1 MPGVRTGT
9 WYSASWRSCSPTGGP
24 ANSPRIV
31 FPGGLRRHSHRSGAH
46 TAAARR
52 GARWTREVS
61 QFVRIFYKKFLT
73 LSKIAYTKFSAGPPD
88 KHNPLS
94 QQKEFRAIKTV
105 IIQEAAHLRFQLED
119 SFAQT
124 STNPTLAGENTLS
137 AASHQARLP
146 SEYLLSSSV
155 KLFHQMRQVF
165 HDTAAPPSNP
175 MGICVDSKRRKNLMQ
190 KRVAIGHKQDAHGQ
204 SQSSCG

>member
-9 WYSASWRSCSPTGGP
+9 WYSASWRSCSPIGGL
-24 ANSPRIV
+24 ANSLGIV

-46 TAAARR
+46 TAAAHR

-61 QFVRIFYKKFLT
+61 QIVRIFYEKFLT

-94 QQKEFRAIKTV
+94 QQKEFRAIKNV

-190 KRVAIGHKQDAHGQ
+190 KRVAIGHKQDAHRQ
-204 SQSSCG
+204 SQSSFG

>member
-9 WYSASWRSCSPTGGP
+9 WYSASWRSCSPIGGP
-24 ANSPRIV
+24 ANSLGIV

-46 TAAARR
+46 TAAAHR

-61 QFVRIFYKKFLT
+61 QIVRIFYEKFLT

-94 QQKEFRAIKTV
+94 QQKEFRAIKNV

-190 KRVAIGHKQDAHGQ
+190 KRVAIGHKQDAHRQ
-204 SQSSCG
+204 SQSSFG

>member
-1 MPGVRTGT
+1 
-9 WYSASWRSCSPTGGP
+9 
-24 ANSPRIV
+24 
-31 FPGGLRRHSHRSGAH
+31 
-46 TAAARR
+46 
-52 GARWTREVS
+52 
-61 QFVRIFYKKFLT
+61 
-73 LSKIAYTKFSAGPPD
+73 
-88 KHNPLS
+88 
-94 QQKEFRAIKTV
+94 
-105 IIQEAAHLRFQLED
+105 LRFQLED

-137 AASHQARLP
+137 AASHQVRLP

-204 SQSSCG
+204 SQSSFG

>member
-1 MPGVRTGT
+1 MP
-9 WYSASWRSCSPTGGP
+9 
-24 ANSPRIV
+24 
-31 FPGGLRRHSHRSGAH
+31 RRAA
-46 TAAARR
+46 TAFTPFRRAYRR
-52 GARWTREVS
+52 GPPGSTVDKGSKPNRAYFLRKILD
-61 QFVRIFYKKFLT
+61 FVENRLHKIFCWASGQAQSAFAAERISRK
-73 LSKIAYTKFSAGPPD
+73 
-88 KHNPLS
+88 N
-94 QQKEFRAIKTV
+94 V

-190 KRVAIGHKQDAHGQ
+190 KRVAIGHKQDAHRQ
-204 SQSSCG
+204 SQSSFG

>member
-1 MPGVRTGT
+1 ME
-9 WYSASWRSCSPTGGP
+9 
-24 ANSPRIV
+24 
-31 FPGGLRRHSHRSGAH
+31 RHSRRAGAH
-46 TAAARR
+46 TIPPAR
-52 GARWTREVS
+52 GQRWTRGIRPIMNIITV
-61 QFVRIFYKKFLT
+61 IFLR
-73 LSKIAYTKFSAGPPD
+73 LSKIAYTKFSAEPPD
-88 KHNPLS
+88 KYNPLS
-94 QQKEFRAIKTV
+94 QQKEFRAIKNV

-137 AASHQARLP
+137 AVSHQARLP
-146 SEYLLSSSV
+146 SEYLLRSSV

-204 SQSSCG
+204 SQGSFG

>member
-9 WYSASWRSCSPTGGP
+9 WYSASWRSCSPTGEP
-24 ANSPRIV
+24 ANSLGIV
-31 FPGGLRRHSHRSGAH
+31 FPCGLRRHSHRSGTH
-46 TAAARR
+46 TAATRR

-61 QFVRIFYKKFLT
+61 QIVRIFYKKFLT
-73 LSKIAYTKFSAGPPD
+73 LSKIAYTKFSAEPPD
-88 KHNPLS
+88 KYNPLS
-94 QQKEFRAIKTV
+94 QQKEFRAIKNV

-137 AASHQARLP
+137 AVSHQARLP

-204 SQSSCG
+204 SQGSFG

>member
-1 MPGVRTGT
+1 MELRTVNGKKQYGYLKKPLKDMLDFIVDELEKMPEVATY
-9 WYSASWRSCSPTGGP
+9 YSIW
-24 ANSPRIV
+24 ND
-31 FPGGLRRHSHRSGAH
+31 LRDTLESYYKSRSGQAQ
-46 TAAARR
+46 
-52 GARWTREVS
+52 S
-61 QFVRIFYKKFLT
+61 
-73 LSKIAYTKFSAGPPD
+73 
-88 KHNPLS
+88 LS
-94 QQKEFRAIKTV
+94 QQKEFRAIKNV

-137 AASHQARLP
+137 AASHQVRLP

-190 KRVAIGHKQDAHGQ
+190 KRVAVGHKQDAMGSRRAVLGNLSYKLHF
-204 SQSSCG
+204 

>member
-1 MPGVRTGT
+1 MELRTVNGKKQYGYLKKPLKDMLDFIVDELEKMPEVATY
-9 WYSASWRSCSPTGGP
+9 YSIW
-24 ANSPRIV
+24 ND
-31 FPGGLRRHSHRSGAH
+31 LRDTLESYYKSRSGQAQSAF
-46 TAAARR
+46 AA
-52 GARWTREVS
+52 E
-61 QFVRIFYKKFLT
+61 RI
-73 LSKIAYTKFSAGPPD
+73 SRNQER
-88 KHNPLS
+88 H
-94 QQKEFRAIKTV
+94 
-105 IIQEAAHLRFQLED
+105 IQEAAHLRFQLED

-124 STNPTLAGENTLS
+124 SANPTLAGENTLS

-204 SQSSCG
+204 LQSSFG

>member
-24 ANSPRIV
+24 ANSLGIV

-61 QFVRIFYKKFLT
+61 QIVRIFYEKFLT

-94 QQKEFRAIKTV
+94 QQKEFRARTSLFKKRRICAFSSK
-105 IIQEAAHLRFQLED
+105 ILLHRLLQIRHLQ
-119 SFAQT
+119 
-124 STNPTLAGENTLS
+124 
-137 AASHQARLP
+137 
-146 SEYLLSSSV
+146 V
-155 KLFHQMRQVF
+155 KILYPQPLTKRVF
-165 HDTAAPPSNP
+165 HPN
-175 MGICVDSKRRKNLMQ
+175 IF
-190 KRVAIGHKQDAHGQ
+190 
-204 SQSSCG
+204 